1 MPQLSLQKPRKPMHW
16 FQLHRLYLS
25 AFPRAE
31 RKPFS
36 IIARM
41 YREGRSDVWCICR
54 DGELLGMAATVNGDG
69 LILLDYLAMDS
80 RVRGRGMGSE
90 ALAMLQQMYAGCGLF
105 VEIES
110 TREACSD
117 RPQRL
122 RRMAFYRRGG
132 MEPLGVWADVFGVKM
147 ELLGS
152 RCEMNFEDYRGFY
165 AKYYSPWAAKH
176 ILEDTDNGERTD
188 A

>member
-1 MPQLSLQKPRKPMHW
+1 MSQLSLQKPQSHMDWLR
-16 FQLHRLYLS
+16 LYRLYLS

-54 DGELLGMAATVNGDG
+54 DGELLGMATTVNGDG

-80 RVRGRGMGSE
+80 RVRGQGMGSE
-90 ALAMLQQMYAGCGLF
+90 ALAMLQQMYAGWGLF

-110 TREACSD
+110 TRETGPD
-117 RPQRL
+117 QPQRL
-122 RRMAFYRRGG
+122 RRMEFYRRGG
-132 MEPLGVWADVFGVKM
+132 MKPLGVWADVFGVKM
-147 ELLGS
+147 ELMGS
-152 RCEMNFEDYRGFY
+152 RCALNFADYRGFY
-165 AKYYSPWAAKH
+165 ERYYSPWAAKH
-176 ILEDTDNGERTD
+176 ILEDENYGKRTD